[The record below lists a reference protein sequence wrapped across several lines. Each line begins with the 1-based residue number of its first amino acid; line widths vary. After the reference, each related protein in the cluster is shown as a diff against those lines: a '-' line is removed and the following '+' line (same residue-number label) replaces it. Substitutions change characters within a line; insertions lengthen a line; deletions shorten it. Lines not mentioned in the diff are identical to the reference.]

1 MLLLDKDNCQ
11 GLGALVAVV
20 HKIVNILWMLIPI
33 ALILFG
39 IIDLGK
45 AVISSDDKEIAGA
58 KSKLL
63 KRVLYAV
70 AVFLIVWLV
79 NLVLGIL
86 ADSNISLVGDTSSW
100 LRCWKSTNP

>member
-1 MLLLDKDNCQ
+1 MLLLDNCQ

-45 AVISSDDKEIAGA
+45 AVISSDDEEIAGA

-86 ADSNISLVGDTSSW
+86 ADSNISLVGDTDSW
-100 LRCWKSTNP
+100 LRCWKATNP

>member
-1 MLLLDKDNCQ
+1 M
-11 GLGALVAVV
+11 GALVQVV
-20 HKIVNILWMLIPI
+20 RRIVDILWMLIPI

-45 AVISSDDKEIAGA
+45 AVISSDDKVISSA
-58 KSKLL
+58 KTKLL
-63 KRVLYAV
+63 QRVIYAV

-86 ADSNISLVGDTSSW
+86 AQSDIELIGDTGLW
-100 LRCWKSTNP
+100 LKCWTGK